1 MAGLNNLVSDTT
13 TQATTLPSWM
23 DTAQQNVVNQASI
36 GAAGV
41 PALQN
46 TVAQGAIN
54 QLNAPTNPFATSQS
68 TLGSIA
74 SGAANPWIVNQQTG
88 QVTPNVNTALGGLFQ
103 AQNQQLQTL
112 IPQITAPAD
121 AAAIAS
127 GQFGSLRGT
136 TAADTALTGANA
148 NLAAA
153 QMQAALSNQQTGVQ
167 AGAAQGAV
175 GQEYGT
181 TANTLA
187 GLQQTAPLSAAA
199 NVSKIISALN
209 VPTSVTKSALLSPL
223 SQITSLGGAL
233 GGGTNAVNSL
243 LNTLSPGTT
252 IGSLVQSMLGNSG
265 NLPGQGQTTV
275 PIDTSTGVTLSN
287 GQVLD
292 YGSPV
297 AGTGAS
303 GGAGAGQVLG
313 TDGQIY
319 NDPTYG
325 NTANSSQIFGGIP
338 AGVSIDPTTGMGT
351 DGVDYSGLLTGI

>member
-54 QLNAPTNPFATSQS
+54 QLNSPANPFATSQS

-74 SGAANPWIVNQQTG
+74 SGAANPWIVNQATG
-88 QVTPNVNTALGGLFQ
+88 TVTPNVNTALGGLFQ
-103 AQNQQLQTL
+103 AQNQQLNTL

-127 GQFGSLRGT
+127 GQFGSLRGD
-136 TAADTALTGANA
+136 TAADVALTGANA

-187 GLQQTAPLSAAA
+187 GLQQTAPLSTAA
-199 NVSKIISALN
+199 NLSKIIGGLN
-209 VPTSVTKSALLSPL
+209 VPTTETKSAQLSPL
-223 SQITSLGGAL
+223 SQITSLGSAL
-233 GGGTNAVNSL
+233 GGGTNAVNAL

-252 IGSLVQSMLGNSG
+252 IGSLVQSMLGIGQGSGMTTDASG
-265 NLPGQGQTTV
+265 NLTPGTFPLANGGTITVDQNGYKTITNPGQSPQIFDPNNNPYTPQSSTDIMNTTGGFT
-275 PIDTSTGVTLSN
+275 PTDTG
-287 GQVLD
+287 G
-292 YGSPV
+292 GSF
-297 AGTGAS
+297 T
-303 GGAGAGQVLG
+303 
-313 TDGQIY
+313 Y
-319 NDPTYG
+319 DPT
-325 NTANSSQIFGGIP
+325 Q
-338 AGVSIDPTTGMGT
+338 
-351 DGVDYSGLLTGI
+351 LTG

>member
-1 MAGLNNLVSDTT
+1 MAGLNNLVSDQTT
-13 TQATTLPSWM
+13 SATTLPSWM
-23 DTAQQNVVNQASI
+23 NTAQQNVVNQAQAS
-36 GAAGV
+36 ALNV
-41 PALQN
+41 PTLQN

-54 QLNAPTNPFATSQS
+54 QLSSPTNPFATSQG

-187 GLQQTAPLSAAA
+187 GLQQTAPLSVAA
-199 NVSKIISALN
+199 NLSKIIGGLN
-209 VPTSVTKSALLSPL
+209 VPTTVTKSAQLSPL
-223 SQITSLGGAL
+223 TQITSLGGAL

-252 IGSLVQSMLGNSG
+252 IGSLVQSMLGLGNTGSGMTTDANGNVTPGTFPLANGGTITVDQNGYQTITNPGQAPQIFDPSG
-265 NLPGQGQTTV
+265 NPYTPSSTTD
-275 PIDTSTGVTLSN
+275 ILN
-287 GQVLD
+287 NN
-292 YGSPV
+292 
-297 AGTGAS
+297 AG
-303 GGAGAGQVLG
+303 GGAFTPIG
-313 TDGQIY
+313 D
-319 NDPTYG
+319 
-325 NTANSSQIFGGIP
+325 NSFN
-338 AGVSIDPTTGMGT
+338 IDPTQ
-351 DGVDYSGLLTGI
+351 LTG

>member
-1 MAGLNNLVSDTT
+1 MAGLSNLIANSTQ
-13 TQATTLPSWM
+13 QATTLPSWM
-23 DTAQQNVVNQASI
+23 TTAQQNVVNSAQN
-36 GAAGV
+36 AAGNV
-41 PALQN
+41 PTLQN

-54 QLNAPTNPFATSQS
+54 QLNSPANPFATSQG

-103 AQNQQLQTL
+103 AQNQQLNTL

-127 GQFGSLRGT
+127 GQFGSLRGN

-187 GLQQTAPLSAAA
+187 GLQQTAPLSTAA
-199 NVSKIISALN
+199 NVGKIIGNLGN
-209 VPTSVTKSALLSPL
+209 VGTTVSSSTNVSPL
-223 SQITSLGGAL
+223 NQIGALASSL
-233 GGGTNAVNSL
+233 GGGTNAVNAL
-243 LNTLSPGTT
+243 LNTLSPGATL
-252 IGSLVQSMLGNSG
+252 GSLVGSIFGTTRPGGVPSDASPDPSGSG
-265 NLPGQGQTTV
+265 NWIGTNGQVYSQDGT
-275 PIDTSTGVTLSN
+275 PIDTSGSVSSAGDQAVNATVDQYGNVTSQFDPN
-287 GQVLD
+287 A
-292 YGSPV
+292 Y
-297 AGTGAS
+297 
-303 GGAGAGQVLG
+303 GAG
-313 TDGQIY
+313 
-319 NDPTYG
+319 
-325 NTANSSQIFGGIP
+325 
-338 AGVSIDPTTGMGT
+338 
-351 DGVDYSGLLTGI
+351 